1 MLHWEIMTKTL
12 NWIKM
17 FSLTDLW
24 VQKDIAIL
32 IHEWNL
38 LGFSCYSF
46 FSLFSFYLWLDALE
60 TWVHLAS
67 ESEKDE
73 TKIFC
78 SLHCVQV
85 MMVWSQLF
93 ALYAYS
99 SEPSSTIRNAAM
111 MCFFPSPPP
120 FPPPSPP
127 PPPFFTHCH
136 WCHLIDTTW
145 PAVVTLPSF
154 YLIPPMFWHFL
165 LYQVSFPEIFE
176 EFILN
181 FFHKGKTRLLIKA
194 IFPIKGLF

>member
-17 FSLTDLW
+17 FSLKDLW

-136 WCHLIDTTW
+136 WCHLIDQSYNLASSSDSTILLSHTTY
-145 PAVVTLPSF
+145 VLTFLTLPG
-154 YLIPPMFWHFL
+154 
-165 LYQVSFPEIFE
+165 
-176 EFILN
+176 
-181 FFHKGKTRLLIKA
+181 FFSRNIWGIYTE
-194 IFPIKGLF
+194 LFSQRQD